1 MTFAS
6 RTFFAMA
13 NGGPIGFSGG
23 VSNNSAATG
32 VRSGSFQINSDGT
45 TQSTR
50 LGVSNVV
57 GSPWYAP
64 LPAPGIGASYWCKMT
79 INSSTGTTSSG
90 SFGTVLS
97 LSGNINWGFTS
108 SGPLT
113 EGVGNATLNI
123 YGDAGGTSLLASANV
138 SWDVGYTP

>member
-1 MTFAS
+1 MTFAA
-6 RTFFAMA
+6 RTFQGTS
-13 NGGPIGFSGG
+13 NGGPIAFSGG

-45 TQSTR
+45 TQSTVH
-50 LGVSNVV
+50 GVSSVA

-79 INSSTGTTSSG
+79 INSTTGTTASG
-90 SFGTVLS
+90 SFGTVLA
-97 LSGNINWGFTS
+97 LSSNINWGFTS
-108 SGPLT
+108 TGPLT
-113 EGVGNATLNI
+113 EGFGNATLNI